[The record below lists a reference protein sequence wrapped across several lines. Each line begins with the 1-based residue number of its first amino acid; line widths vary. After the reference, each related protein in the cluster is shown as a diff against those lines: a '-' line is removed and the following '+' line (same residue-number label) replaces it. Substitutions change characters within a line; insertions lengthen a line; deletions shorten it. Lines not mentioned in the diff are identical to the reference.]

1 MPQRVLVLGGTGF
14 VGRHV
19 VANLVT
25 AGHSVV
31 VPTRRRER
39 GKHLILLPTVDVVER
54 DVHDPRTLRE
64 LVGDA
69 DVVVNLVGILHEHG
83 RATFARAHVE
93 LARNLIDACRRAQV
107 RRLVHMSALGAD
119 VDAPS
124 RYLRS
129 KGEAQALVESS
140 ALDWTVFRPSVIFG
154 RGDAFLGLFAKLVR
168 WMPVVFLA
176 APKAKFQPVHVDD
189 VAACFAQATQD
200 DATIRRRYALCG
212 PNVYS
217 LRELVA
223 YVAETTGHVRPIVG
237 LGPSLSKLQ
246 ARVLELSPIPLMT
259 RDNLASMSV
268 DNVCADPFPPVFG
281 IAPGT
286 LEAIAPS
293 YLAPDAIRSRFD
305 GYRERAGNPGAR

>member
-1 MPQRVLVLGGTGF
+1 MSHRVLVLGGTGF

-19 VANLVT
+19 VASLVT
-25 AGHSVV
+25 AGHRVV
-31 VPTRRRER
+31 VPTRSRER
-39 GKHLILLPTVDVVER
+39 GKHLILLPTVDVIER
-54 DVHDPRTLRE
+54 DVHEPRTLRQ

-69 DVVVNLVGILHEHG
+69 DVVVNLVGILHERG
-83 RATFARAHVE
+83 RASFARAHVE
-93 LARNLIDACRRAQV
+93 LARNLIDACQRAQV

-119 VDAPS
+119 VDARS

-140 ALDWTVFRPSVIFG
+140 PLDWTVFRPSVIFG

-176 APKAKFQPVHVDD
+176 APHAKFQPVHVDD
-189 VAACFAQATQD
+189 VAACLARAVED
-200 DATIRRRYALCG
+200 DATIRKRYSLCG

-217 LRELVA
+217 LRELVT

-246 ARVLELSPIPLMT
+246 ARVLELSPIPLLT

-268 DNVCADPFPPVFG
+268 DSVCADPFPPVFG
-281 IAPGT
+281 MAPGA

-305 GYRERAGNPGAR
+305 GFRERAGNPGAR

>member
-1 MPQRVLVLGGTGF
+1 MSQRVLVLGGTGF

-25 AGHSVV
+25 AGHRVV

-54 DVHDPRTLRE
+54 DVHEPRTLRQ

-69 DVVVNLVGILHEHG
+69 DVVVNLVGILHERG

-93 LARNLIDACRRAQV
+93 LARNLIDACQRAQV

-176 APKAKFQPVHVDD
+176 APKAKFQPVHVVD
-189 VAACFAQATQD
+189 VAACLAQATQD
-200 DATIRRRYALCG
+200 DATIRKRYALCG

-268 DNVCADPFPPVFG
+268 DNVCAEPFPPVFG
-281 IAPGT
+281 IVPGA

>member
-1 MPQRVLVLGGTGF
+1 MLGGTGF

-19 VANLVT
+19 VASLVT
-25 AGHSVV
+25 AGHRVV
-31 VPTRRRER
+31 VPTRRREG

-54 DVHDPRTLRE
+54 DVHEPRTLRE
-64 LVGDA
+64 LIGDA
-69 DVVVNLVGILHEHG
+69 DVVVNLIGILHERG
-83 RATFARAHVE
+83 RATFARVHVE
-93 LARNLIDACRRAQV
+93 LARNVIDACQRANV

-176 APKAKFQPVHVDD
+176 APQAKFQPVHVDD
-189 VAACFAQATQD
+189 VAACLVRAAED
-200 DATIRRRYALCG
+200 AATIRKRYALCG

-281 IAPGT
+281 ITPGA

-305 GYRERAGNPGAR
+305 GFRERAGNPGAR